1 MILQKLSILNYKNIK
16 AAELDLSPGLN
27 CLVGPNGAG
36 KTNAIDAVHYLS
48 FCRSALCAVDSQVM
62 RHGEDFFML
71 EGRYQTD
78 GGEPLSVYCGM
89 KRGTKKHF
97 KRDGKEYRRLSEHI
111 GLVPLVSVSPAD
123 SLLID
128 GGSEERRR
136 LMDIVIS
143 QYDRAYLDALARYSK
158 ALAQRNAMLRAEAEP
173 DPELIGILEEQ
184 MAAEGEA
191 IFARREAFVEELVPA
206 FQHYYS
212 VISSG
217 RESVGIAYESHCWR
231 GPLLDVIRRDRAKDR
246 AVGYSLHGIHRDDL
260 AFTLGGHPMKREGS
274 QGQGKTFVVALKLA
288 QFGFLSR
295 TASRTTP
302 LLLLDDVFDK
312 LDAARVERI
321 VALVSG
327 EGFGQIFM
335 TDTNREHL
343 DGILRICSHDY
354 KIFRVSDGEIKEG
367 GDV

>member
-16 AAELDLSPGLN
+16 AAELDFSPGLN

-184 MAAEGEA
+184 MAVEGEA
-191 IFARREAFVEELVPA
+191 IFARREAFVEELVPT

-217 RESVGIAYESHCWR
+217 RESVGIAYESHCRR

>member
-16 AAELDLSPGLN
+16 AAELELSPGLN

-62 RHGEDFFML
+62 RHGEDFFMI

-78 GGEPLSVYCGM
+78 GGEPLTVYCGM

-191 IFARREAFVEELVPA
+191 IFARREAFVAELVPA

-217 RESVGIAYESHCWR
+217 RESVGIAYESHCRR

-343 DGILRICSHDY
+343 DGILRLSSHDY

-367 GDV
+367 GYV

>member
-89 KRGTKKHF
+89 RRGTKKHF

-136 LMDIVIS
+136 LMDIVSRSTTELTSMRWPAIPRRWRS
-143 QYDRAYLDALARYSK
+143 
-158 ALAQRNAMLRAEAEP
+158 AMPCCAPRL
-173 DPELIGILEEQ
+173 
-184 MAAEGEA
+184 
-191 IFARREAFVEELVPA
+191 
-206 FQHYYS
+206 
-212 VISSG
+212 
-217 RESVGIAYESHCWR
+217 
-231 GPLLDVIRRDRAKDR
+231 
-246 AVGYSLHGIHRDDL
+246 SL
-260 AFTLGGHPMKREGS
+260 TLS
-274 QGQGKTFVVALKLA
+274 
-288 QFGFLSR
+288 
-295 TASRTTP
+295 
-302 LLLLDDVFDK
+302 
-312 LDAARVERI
+312 
-321 VALVSG
+321 
-327 EGFGQIFM
+327 
-335 TDTNREHL
+335 
-343 DGILRICSHDY
+343 
-354 KIFRVSDGEIKEG
+354 
-367 GDV
+367 